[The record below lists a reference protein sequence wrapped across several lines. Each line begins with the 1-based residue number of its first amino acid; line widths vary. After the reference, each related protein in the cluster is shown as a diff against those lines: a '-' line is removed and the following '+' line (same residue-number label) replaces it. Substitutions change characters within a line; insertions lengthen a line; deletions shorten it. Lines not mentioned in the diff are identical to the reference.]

1 MKKKWKRFAAI
12 AGVVALVMCQSSYLP
27 ANAEEPLNQDA
38 HEGTI
43 DEEDTSGE
51 PDNNAAGEEK
61 KADAEGDTSGRGLD
75 DDEAGTVTTDD
86 EVSAEEGADLTA
98 DSESREGNDVGE
110 TKPVAASV
118 QAETESETE
127 LTELQMELTWTEK
140 GEGQIVCPNDVD
152 EAVWTALVFY
162 GSEPQEYVGA
172 MSDNTFHNAGDTV
185 TFDLFYSIEM
195 HGKEGEYYFGVVA
208 VNKEGKT
215 FKSKNSSR
223 SFEYKKPNTQ
233 LPKLTPTVSKNGV
246 VSYELP
252 DPADYKI
259 GEDYEIELVVY
270 EDSNPDPFFWN
281 VLSAEV
287 GEDMSN
293 LDLAGAGIVEEGH
306 YYLIRVRLAS
316 MNINWLSGEFSECT
330 LDLRAEKT
338 DSSKKKSSSKD
349 EPSDGSFPSYR
360 EGGSSFENNE
370 PIIEVWKPITPDE
383 IKRYAA
389 YGREKVS
396 FTTDAASGYSVSIYN
411 AMQGKQCYDSFESVL
426 GDYTIGRTYNIYPS
440 GKAVYKTDS
449 KARITLNIP
458 TVMQKDGREFRMIC
472 VTEKGRPVVLTD
484 LDSNPNTITFET
496 DTYYA
501 FALVYK
507 DAK

>member
-1 MKKKWKRFAAI
+1 MKKQWKRFAAI
-12 AGVVALVMCQSSYLP
+12 AGVVALVMCQSSYIP

-38 HEGTI
+38 QEKTV
-43 DEEDTSGE
+43 DEENTFGE

-61 KADAEGDTSGRGLD
+61 KADAE
-75 DDEAGTVTTDD
+75 AGTGTTDD
-86 EVSAEEGADLTA
+86 KVSAEEGTDLTA

-110 TKPVAASV
+110 TKPVAANVQPETKPVAASV
-118 QAETESETE
+118 QAETEPETE
-127 LTELQMELTWTEK
+127 LTEINMSLEWTE
-140 GEGQIVCPNDVD
+140 EGGGTIVCPFDVERLD
-152 EAVWTALVFY
+152 AYLYHESDLKN
-162 GSEPQEYVGA
+162 YVGVPIF
-172 MSDNTFHNAGDTV
+172 NEKPHNQGDTV
-185 TFDLFYSIEM
+185 TLDLFYLIEM
-195 HGKEGEYYFGVVA
+195 HGKEGNYYFEVEA
-208 VNKEGKT
+208 VDKNGKV
-215 FKSKNSSR
+215 FSSER
-223 SFEYKKPNTQ
+223 SGAFEYTKPKTQ
-233 LPKLTPTVSKNGV
+233 LPKLTPTVSKDGV

-252 DPADYKI
+252 DRADYEI
-259 GEDYEIELVVY
+259 GKDYEIELEIH
-270 EDSNPDPFFWN
+270 EDDRIFGY
-281 VLSAEV
+281 VLSPEV

-293 LDLAGAGIVEEGH
+293 LDLAGAGLVKEGH
-306 YYLIRVRLAS
+306 YYLIRVRLVS
-316 MNINWLSGEFSECT
+316 MNIKKWLSGEFSGCT
-330 LDLRAEKT
+330 LDLRTEKT

-349 EPSDGSFPSYR
+349 EPSDSSFPSYR

-507 DAK
+507 DTK